1 MKKRIFFIT
10 LIFLIILTVPAQA
23 TARMI
28 TVLPFITFNGN
39 TATCNVTITVN
50 SQKDKVLAEIELWQ
64 GNDFVTSWE
73 DSSTG
78 TLMFE
83 ETAQVASG
91 KTYTLKVTF
100 TVNGGPQQFASASG
114 TCK

>member
-1 MKKRIFFIT
+1 MKKRILIVAFIS
-10 LIFLIILTVPAQA
+10 LMLLTVPAQA
-23 TARMI
+23 ATRAI
-28 TVLPFITFNGN
+28 GAFPLISFNGN
-39 TATCNVTITVN
+39 TATCSVTIVPN
-50 SQKDKVLAEIELWQ
+50 SSKDKVVAEIELWQ
-64 GNDFVTSWE
+64 GKNFVTSWE

-78 TLMFE
+78 SLWFE

-100 TVNGGPQQFASASG
+100 TVNGGPQQSTSTSG

>member
-1 MKKRIFFIT
+1 MKKRILFIA
-10 LIFLIILTVPAQA
+10 LISLITLTVPAQA

-28 TVLPFITFNGN
+28 TALPFITFSGN
-39 TATCNVTITVN
+39 TATCNVTINVD
-50 SQKDKVLAEIELWQ
+50 SQKDKVVANIELWQ
-64 GNDFVTSWE
+64 GDDFVTSWE

-78 TLMFE
+78 TLRFE

-91 KTYTLKVTF
+91 KTYTMKVTF
-100 TVNGGPQQFASASG
+100 TVNGGPQRFASASG

>member
-1 MKKRIFFIT
+1 MKKSVFFVA
-10 LIFLIILTVPAQA
+10 LMSLIILIAPAQA

-28 TVLPFITFNGN
+28 YALPFISFKGN
-39 TATCNVTITVN
+39 TATCNVTINVD
-50 SQKDKVLAEIELWQ
+50 SQKDKVAAEIELWQ
-64 GNDFVTSWE
+64 GDNFVTAWE

-78 TLMFE
+78 MLRFE
-83 ETAQVASG
+83 ETVQVVSG

-100 TVNGGPQQFASASG
+100 TVNGGPQHSTSASG

>member
-1 MKKRIFFIT
+1 MKKRIFIAT
-10 LIFLIILTVPAQA
+10 LMSLIILTVPAQA

-28 TVLPFITFNGN
+28 GALPFISFSGN

-50 SQKDKVLAEIELWQ
+50 SQEDKVVAEIELWQ
-64 GNDFVTSWE
+64 GNNFVTSWE

-78 TLMFE
+78 TLRFE
-83 ETAQVASG
+83 ETAQVVSG

-100 TVNGGPQQFASASG
+100 TVNGGPQHSASASG

>member
-1 MKKRIFFIT
+1 MKKRVFFVA
-10 LIFLIILTVPAQA
+10 LMSLIILIAPAHA

-28 TVLPFITFNGN
+28 YAQPFISFKGN
-39 TATCNVTITVN
+39 TATCNVTINVD
-50 SQKDKVLAEIELWQ
+50 SQKDKVVAEIELWQ
-64 GNDFVTSWE
+64 GDNFVTSWE

-78 TLMFE
+78 TLRFE
-83 ETAQVASG
+83 ERAQVVSG

-100 TVNGGPQQFASASG
+100 TVNGGPQHSTSASG